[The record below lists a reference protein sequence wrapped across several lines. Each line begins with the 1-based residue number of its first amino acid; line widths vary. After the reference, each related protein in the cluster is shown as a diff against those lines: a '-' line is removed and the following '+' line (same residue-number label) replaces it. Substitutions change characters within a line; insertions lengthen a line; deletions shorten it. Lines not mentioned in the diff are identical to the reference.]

1 MSKNLRNPNAQLNP
15 YSVNMR
21 LGALGAFGRNMSAAK
36 LADQTV
42 NNSAV
47 FVNDSDLAV
56 YLGTAPKN
64 CYYVK
69 IVAQLSIAAAAN
81 NIRWTLTGPDGLV
94 LAPSSRWFG
103 ELKVTAA
110 ASQIDSNITSLG
122 SALVGGTTTS
132 WSQLIIEGLFC
143 PEQPGTLQFQ
153 FAQNV
158 AGATNTTVRAGS
170 FMAAWELPA

>member
-1 MSKNLRNPNAQLNP
+1 MSKNLRNPSAQLNSFP
-15 YSVNMR
+15 VNQR
-21 LGALGAFGRNMSAAK
+21 LGVFGAGGRNQSAFK

-47 FVNDSDLAV
+47 FVNDSDLSV
-56 YLGTAPKN
+56 YLATAPKN

-81 NIRWTLTGPDGLV
+81 NIRWTLVAPDGLV
-94 LAPSSRWFG
+94 LASSSRWFG

-132 WSQLIIEGLFC
+132 WSQLIVEGLFC